1 MSGFEVAGIVLGSI
15 PLIVSAVEA
24 YINFLKGWG
33 KVTSELRSLNRQLT
47 TERAKL
53 YNVCDQLL
61 ADLVPQRD
69 IEPML
74 QDPMGP
80 LWYAAGTNDKI
91 RRILWNSYMPFEKMV
106 LEIREA
112 LEDIMERLKIQV
124 TPEGQASLYILSPLP
139 LTPNC

>member
-24 YINFLKGWG
+24 YINFMKGWG

-61 ADLVPQRD
+61 GDLVPQRD

-80 LWYAAGTNDKI
+80 LWHAEGTNDKI
-91 RRILWNSYMPFEKMV
+91 RCILWNSYTPFEKTV

-112 LEDIMERLKIQV
+112 LEDMMERLKVSI
-124 TPEGQASLYILSPLP
+124 TPNGQASLYTYLLN
-139 LTPNC
+139 L